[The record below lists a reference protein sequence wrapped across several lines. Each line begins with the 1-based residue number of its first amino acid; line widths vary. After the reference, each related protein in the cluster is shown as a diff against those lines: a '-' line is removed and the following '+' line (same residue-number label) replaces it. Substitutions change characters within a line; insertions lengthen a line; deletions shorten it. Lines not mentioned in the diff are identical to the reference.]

1 MRARHTPG
9 LGPQEVPSNFGIVPC
24 FPLIGGAWSGWL
36 GGAKTGPVWS
46 GDPASF
52 RHSAKTPQ
60 KAHKCIKNRVIIQ
73 SHHLGDVG
81 GRRPRARRL
90 EQATMLRTLC
100 LQAHGPRAYRQS
112 VRSILRCSRCRGR
125 ALASV
130 IFIASPRRRLVDDP
144 DFEVKM
150 ARFQLRFTARDQLA
164 YQGRMVGVT

>member
-1 MRARHTPG
+1 MVYNGKYHHTPG

-36 GGAKTGPVWS
+36 GEAKTGPVWS

-100 LQAHGPRAYRQS
+100 LHARGPCASRQS
-112 VRSILRCSRCRGR
+112 VRIILRCSRCRGR
-125 ALASV
+125 ASASV
-130 IFIASPRRRLVDDP
+130 IFIASPRWRLVDDP
-144 DFEVKM
+144 DFGVKM
-150 ARFQLRFTARDQLA
+150 AKFRSAGLDPR
-164 YQGRMVGVT
+164 VV